1 MSEKKTI
8 VINPD
13 LFKVSKQT
21 RRKRDGNSGEK
32 SSSIPKL
39 RIKEN
44 HAINHNKTTKNQ
56 ILKYIRQ
63 QQQQKYDEMLKRG
76 TPGTAKHD
84 PTHTRADVIDT
95 FETDF
100 KQSLDFLN
108 SMVEK
113 NQTTVP
119 KTWNSTLKNT
129 NSLLMEPTVFNHV
142 LQNPASISTDENV
155 NIIVPD
161 VFSQPQRVLLP
172 SPPQY
177 GCLKGGNLPTYRS
190 WNTAKNMS
198 SLNRSQPELLPP
210 PSTQGFNVAP
220 NLVLAPT
227 DAAANPLA
235 TNFAEPMIQSQSQS
249 QTQND
254 QNPLFPSK
262 SPEKTLQE
270 RLKNPE
276 WLTTQDRTKHAI
288 TPLHTK
294 HAIQK
299 KLKELQAQKP
309 YKPNR
314 RQRKTVR
321 RTFVLGKSKHYP
333 KIGVLVSNKTLRK
346 QIGTRGHQLKQV
358 PIDDVRKA
366 LIKKGL
372 IKVGSIAPNDVLRKM
387 YETMNMMCG
396 DLHNHNPDNLIYN
409 YMNGQ

>member
-8 VINPD
+8 VINPE

-21 RRKRDGNSGEK
+21 RKKRDGNSGEK

-76 TPGTAKHD
+76 TPATAKHD

-108 SMVEK
+108 SMAEK

-129 NSLLMEPTVFNHV
+129 NSLLMQPTVFNHV

-172 SPPQY
+172 SPQY

-190 WNTAKNMS
+190 WNTAKNMN

-220 NLVLAPT
+220 A
-227 DAAANPLA
+227 AAANPLA
-235 TNFAEPMIQSQSQS
+235 PDFAALPEPMLHP
-249 QTQND
+249 QTHPQMQND
-254 QNPLFPSK
+254 QNPLFPPK
-262 SPEKTLQE
+262 SPEKTLEE

-409 YMNGQ
+409 YMNGE